1 MKISNQSVLAFSLIG
16 LSSLVNLPSLAF
28 GISPIKVYFEKG
40 SKSRDIT
47 IDNADDKTVRLKVQ
61 AYKWTEDGAGKREL
75 TPTQDISL
83 FPAILELKPKSK
95 RIIRLAAKL
104 PPKQIEQSYRLA
116 IEQLPEAVVKKPEAT
131 PDGIKPTKS
140 TAQLNFIYTLNL
152 PVFINPI
159 NIDRKSSI
167 SNPAVNGSNL
177 SFNLLNQGNAHIFA
191 SSIEIATKDSAG
203 KTIAT
208 KKINPT
214 YVLPSIQRK
223 LTLDLPQDQCQSA
236 RSISIEIK
244 GDEDVGNKTNLS
256 QTVNVASGICS
267 GKK

>member
-1 MKISNQSVLAFSLIG
+1 MSNKSALVLCLVG
-16 LSSLVNLPSLAF
+16 LSSLINLPSLAF

-40 SKSRDIT
+40 SASRDVT
-47 IDNADDKTVRLKVQ
+47 LDNADDKTVRLKVQ
-61 AYKWTEDGAGKREL
+61 AYKWTEDSAGKRQL
-75 TPTQDISL
+75 TPTQDIAV

-104 PPKQIEQSYRLA
+104 PPKQIEQSYRLTV
-116 IEQLPEAVVKKPEAT
+116 EQLPEAVVKKPEAS
-131 PDGIKPTKS
+131 PDGAKPTKA
-140 TAQLNFIYTLNL
+140 TAQLNFLYTLNL

-167 SNPAVNGSNL
+167 SSQTINGSNL
-177 SFNLLNQGNAHIFA
+177 SFNLVNQGNTHIFA
-191 SSIEIATKDSAG
+191 SVIEIKTKDSAG
-203 KTIAT
+203 KIIAT
-208 KKINPT
+208 KKIDPT

-223 LTLDLPQDQCQSA
+223 MTVNLPQDQCENA
-236 RSISIEIK
+236 KSISIEIK

-256 QTVNVASGICS
+256 QVVNVASSICS

>member
-1 MKISNQSVLAFSLIG
+1 MKILNKSAVVFTLIG
-16 LSSLVNLPSLAF
+16 LSSLINLPSLAF

-40 SKSRDIT
+40 SSSRDVT
-47 IDNADDKTVRLKVQ
+47 LDNADDKIVRLKVY
-61 AYKWTEDGAGKREL
+61 AYKWAENGDGKRQL
-75 TPTQDISL
+75 TPTQDIAL
-83 FPAILELKPKSK
+83 FPSILELKPKSK

-104 PPKQIEQSYRLA
+104 PPKQIEQSYRLL
-116 IEQLPEAVVKKPEAT
+116 IEQLPEGVVKKTEVT
-131 PDGIKPTKS
+131 PDGAKPTKS
-140 TAQLNFIYTLNL
+140 TAQLNFLYTLNL

-167 SNPAVNGSNL
+167 TSSSVNGGNL
-177 SFNLLNQGNAHIFA
+177 SFNLVNQGNAHIFA
-191 SSIEIATKDSAG
+191 SVIEVTTKDSTG
-203 KTIAT
+203 KAIAT

-223 LTLDLPQDQCQSA
+223 LTLDLPQEQCQNA
-236 RSISIEIK
+236 RSISIEVK

-256 QTVNVASGICS
+256 QTVIVASGICS

>member
-1 MKISNQSVLAFSLIG
+1 MKFLHKSAVAFTLIG
-16 LSSLVNLPSLAF
+16 LSSLINLPSLAF

-40 SKSRDIT
+40 SSSRDVT
-47 IDNADDKTVRLKVQ
+47 LDNADDKTVRLKVQ
-61 AYKWTEDGAGKREL
+61 AYKWTEDGEGKRQL
-75 TPTQDISL
+75 TPTQEIAV

-104 PPKQIEQSYRLA
+104 PPTQIEQSYRLT

-131 PDGIKPTKS
+131 PDGAKPTKV
-140 TAQLNFIYTLNL
+140 TAQLNFLYTLNL

-167 SNPAVNGSNL
+167 SSPSVNGGNL
-177 SFNLLNQGNAHIFA
+177 SFNLINQGNAHIFA
-191 SSIEIATKDSAG
+191 SAIEVTTKDSAG
-203 KTIAT
+203 KAIAT

-223 LTLDLPQDQCQSA
+223 LTLDLPQDQCQNA

-244 GDEDVGNKTNLS
+244 GDEDVGNKTSLS
-256 QTVNVASGICS
+256 QTVNVASGVCS

>member
-1 MKISNQSVLAFSLIG
+1 MKISNKSALVFCLVG
-16 LSSLVNLPSLAF
+16 LSSLINLPSLAF

-40 SKSRDIT
+40 SSSRDVT
-47 IDNADDKTVRLKVQ
+47 LDNADDKTVRLKVQ
-61 AYKWTEDGAGKREL
+61 AYKWTEDGDGKRQL
-75 TPTQDISL
+75 TPTQEIAV

-116 IEQLPEAVVKKPEAT
+116 IEQLPEAVAKKPEAT
-131 PDGIKPTKS
+131 PDGAKPTKA
-140 TAQLNFIYTLNL
+140 TAQLNFLYTLNL

-167 SNPAVNGSNL
+167 TSPSINGGNL
-177 SFNLLNQGNAHIFA
+177 SFNLVNQGNAHIFA
-191 SSIEIATKDSAG
+191 SVIEVTTKDSAG

-223 LTLDLPQDQCQSA
+223 LTLDLPQDRCQNA

-256 QTVNVASGICS
+256 QTVNVASGVCS